1 MLLALELFWIF
12 FFSFFFSFHKG
23 GKACFPSPTYNP
35 FTWLFLLVSC
45 PNYTYEVCDFLLLRG
60 KGQVIMVSQPLP
72 TADLQLLRTVPS
84 AHQSL
89 CSVFPPDLLFLHI
102 SIMALCIPL
111 QHRPLS
117 DPGSTMH
124 HFTPTCPF
132 SNFSSPVSSVSHSS
146 STRNIGEGVAFENLL
161 FCFT

>member
-1 MLLALELFWIF
+1 MAVETCVLGSGVVLDFFLFF
-12 FFSFFFSFHKG
+12 LFFSFHKG

-60 KGQVIMVSQPLP
+60 KRQVIMVSQPLP

-117 DPGSTMH
+117 DPRVYHASLHPYMS
-124 HFTPTCPF
+124 F
-132 SNFSSPVSSVSHSS
+132 
-146 STRNIGEGVAFENLL
+146 
-161 FCFT
+161 